1 MWSSVDQRKRYP
13 AGKRGHWEGRVILR
27 LTLNSGAAIHLPNLS
42 LEESSGHS
50 VLDRHT
56 LDMVRNAFPLKVKHE
71 MAQSKLELD
80 LPFSYRME

>member
-1 MWSSVDQRKRYP
+1 L
-13 AGKRGHWEGRVILR
+13 E
-27 LTLNSGAAIHLPNLS
+27 LS
-42 LEESSGHS
+42 LEESSGHT